1 MNYKI
6 SHPSK
11 IVNCKINLPSS
22 KSISNRLLIIQA
34 LCNNKFTINNL
45 SESDDTIALKKAL
58 HTNHNEINIGAA
70 GTTFRFLASFLAI
83 QRGKEFILTG
93 TKRIKERPIK
103 NLVST
108 LQSLGAK
115 ICYLEKDGFAPL
127 KIKGTEILGGEVEID
142 GTISSQFITSI
153 LLVGPILKK
162 GIKLK
167 IKGNLVSKSYVKM
180 TLNLLHEFG
189 ITSIWKDNII
199 EIKPQKYIG
208 KTKTVEAD
216 WSAASF
222 WFEIAALSKKCNICL
237 VGLYEKSIQGDKLSM
252 QIFKRLGVKSIF
264 IDGELHLTK
273 MHSNDGHKLYDLK
286 ETPDLYQPL
295 ACTLHAKKIKVQFK
309 GLETLKYKETDRIYA
324 VNNELNKVSKSS
336 IKTYSDHRMAMSFAP
351 LSLSHESITINNIEV
366 VSKSYKNFW
375 NDLSKAGF
383 IIKPL
388 SD

>member
-1 MNYKI
+1 I
-6 SHPSK
+6 
-11 IVNCKINLPSS
+11 
-22 KSISNRLLIIQA
+22 
-34 LCNNKFTINNL
+34 
-45 SESDDTIALKKAL
+45 
-58 HTNHNEINIGAA
+58 
-70 GTTFRFLASFLAI
+70 
-83 QRGKEFILTG
+83 
-93 TKRIKERPIK
+93 
-103 NLVST
+103 
-108 LQSLGAK
+108 
-115 ICYLEKDGFAPL
+115 
-127 KIKGTEILGGEVEID
+127 EID

-162 GIKLK
+162 GLKLK

-180 TLNLLHEFG
+180 TLNLLKEFG
-189 ITSIWKDNII
+189 IKCIWKENII

-252 QIFKRLGVKSIF
+252 QIFKKLGVKSIF

-273 MHSNDGHKLYDLK
+273 IYSYNAEKMYDLT

-295 ACTLHAKKIKVQFK
+295 ACTLHAKKIKVKFT
-309 GLETLKYKETDRIYA
+309 GTETLKYKETDRIYA
-324 VNNELNKVSKSS
+324 VNNELEKISTS
-336 IKTYSDHRMAMSFAP
+336 INTYSDHRMAMSFAP
-351 LSLSHESITINNIEV
+351 LCLSYDSITINNVEV

-383 IIKPL
+383 IINPL

>member
-11 IVNCKINLPSS
+11 IVTCKVNLPAS

-34 LCNNKFTINNL
+34 LCNNNFTINNL
-45 SESDDTIALKKAL
+45 SDSDDTIALKKAL
-58 HTNHNEINIGAA
+58 HTDHNEINVGAA
-70 GTTFRFLASFLAI
+70 GTTFRFLTSFLAI
-83 QRGKEFILTG
+83 QTGKEFILTG

-103 NLVST
+103 TLVST
-108 LQSLGAK
+108 LQALGAK
-115 ICYLEKDGFAPL
+115 ICYLEKEGFAPL
-127 KIKGTEILGGEVEID
+127 KITGTKLLGGEVEID

-153 LLVGPILKK
+153 LLIGPILKK
-162 GIKLK
+162 GLKLK

-180 TLNLLHEFG
+180 TLNLLKEFG
-189 ITSIWKDNII
+189 IKSIWNKNII

-237 VGLYEKSIQGDKLSM
+237 IGLYEKSIQGDKLSIE
-252 QIFKRLGVKSIF
+252 IFKELGVESIF
-264 IDGELHLTK
+264 DDGKLYLTK
-273 MHSNDGHKLYDLK
+273 NKSNMRDKTYDLS
-286 ETPDLYQPL
+286 ETPDLYQPI
-295 ACTLHAKKIKVQFK
+295 ACTLHANNIKAKFT
-309 GLETLKYKETDRIYA
+309 GLDTLKNKETDRIYA
-324 VNNELNKVSKSS
+324 VKNELDKLSKSS
-336 IKTYSDHRMAMSFAP
+336 INTYNDHRMAMSFAP
-351 LSLSHESITINNIEV
+351 LCLIHDRITINNVEV

-383 IIKPL
+383 IIDPL
-388 SD
+388 PD

>member
-6 SHPSK
+6 SHVSK
-11 IVNCKINLPSS
+11 IVTCKINLPAS

-45 SESDDTIALKKAL
+45 SDSDDTIALKKAIL
-58 HTNHNEINIGAA
+58 KDNNEINVGAA

-115 ICYLEKDGFAPL
+115 ICYLEKEGFAPL
-127 KIKGTEILGGEVEID
+127 KIKGTEIIGGEVEID

-153 LLVGPILKK
+153 LLVAPIFKK

-180 TLNLLHEFG
+180 TLNLLKEFG
-189 ITSIWKDNII
+189 IKSIWKDNII
-199 EIKPQKYIG
+199 EVKPQKYIG

-237 VGLYEKSIQGDKLSM
+237 VGLYEKSIQGDILLI

-273 MHSNDGHKLYDLK
+273 IYSNNEEKIFDLA

-295 ACTLHAKKIKVQFK
+295 ACTLHAKKIKVKFT
-309 GLETLKYKETDRIYA
+309 GTDTLKYKETDRIYA
-324 VNNELNKVSKSS
+324 LKKELDNISTS
-336 IKTYSDHRMAMSFAP
+336 INTYRDHRMAMSFAP
-351 LSLSHESITINNIEV
+351 LCLIHDRITINNVEV

-383 IIKPL
+383 IIDPL